1 MTYQL
6 TSDCVAST
14 PCVGRTSFATRIVN
28 SLKRKFA
35 DELAQYQRNRQTR
48 IDREAFRQMLSL
60 DDELLDDIGV
70 TRANVEWASQLPIHQ
85 SAAQAL
91 EATRKRA
98 RPRIRP

>member
-6 TSDCVAST
+6 TSDCAAHVRGENGPPLATRVAST
-14 PCVGRTSFATRIVN
+14 LKQKFVN
-28 SLKRKFA
+28 G
-35 DELAQYQRNRQTR
+35 LARHLSNRQAR
-48 IDREAFRQMLSL
+48 IDRAAFRQMLSL
-60 DDELLDDIGV
+60 EDEILDDIGV

-91 EATRKRA
+91 DATKKRA